1 VGRKKKSF
9 LSGGDGNFDSVED
22 PAAIMGSQ
30 VTYGTPFDSDRDNV
44 PVWNQ
49 KVTDEKGRQRFH
61 GAFTGGFSAGY
72 FNTVGSKE
80 GWTPTSYTSSRS
92 QRAERVIRT
101 VDDFRDDEDR
111 EDEVRNGLVKIHR
124 PAVTDDATL
133 STEDIAL
140 CQSSRGGELLLSQLM
155 RSKNAASNYENWDNA
170 TAQKYGLASRLLPAS
185 GTGGLGY
192 QAPSNKLQQQYQSQL
207 AKYALSTHS
216 QFGGGDDGD
225 GDEDGDEDGTG
236 GLFTTVRPSTLR
248 GSGAKQLPLPRNLP
262 VQDVDSSSSDEENTN
277 TNASSMH
284 PPSSSTATA
293 TATSS
298 FHSARNA
305 NASRHTHLATA
316 GKWKHSAGVGG
327 GAAAAAIPQ
336 WDTQGRQIPP
346 AFAATSFRDASLP
359 LLQTLQAQFQALQ
372 VIVPTEQ
379 RDKNHNHNQNQ
390 NLNQRAAN
398 EVTTLQQVLPEK
410 DMEEMEKDNQKE
422 KENQTEMERESDGE
436 EEDMMETD
444 VQQLE
449 ALVRA
454 QTKMN
459 FLPFS
464 EEVGKYRRYL
474 RFVLQFIRNR
484 HWAAIPIDP
493 AEAKEF
499 EMCYRMFSSMSTQM
513 QDRFTSAKSE
523 QTATATQ
530 TATQTAGDRKKA
542 SQREEAPIVVEEHVW
557 QVPRLLAK
565 RFGVRLPAATAA
577 TGETSMVQGG
587 VDSAQ
592 TLKPLTTLPD
602 IPPSER
608 YDPFEAIEEQEAAAL
623 QRMEARIAASSS
635 SSSSSAA
642 VATAAAAEMAHPG
655 MDVFAS
661 IFGNDSESECESE
674 EVNVPAIGDVPI
686 SHSISPVEVPLPP
699 TSSLPMASSSSGWV
713 EEPAEVVGDLEE
725 VSVESARLLA
735 SQRKQSQKRSRH
747 NRRFI

>member
-72 FNTVGSKE
+72 FNTVGSKG

-92 QRAERVIRT
+92 QRAERIIRT

-124 PAVTDDATL
+124 PAVTDNATL

-170 TAQKYGLASRLLPAS
+170 TAQKYGLTSRLVSAS

-207 AKYALSTHS
+207 AKYALSTHR
-216 QFGGGDDGD
+216 QFGGDDED
-225 GDEDGDEDGTG
+225 EDEDGDETG
-236 GLFTTVRPSTLR
+236 GLFTIVRPSALR
-248 GSGAKQLPLPRNLP
+248 GGGAKQLPLPRHLP

-277 TNASSMH
+277 ASSMY
-284 PPSSSTATA
+284 PPSSSSTAA
-293 TATSS
+293 AAATSS

-305 NASRHTHLATA
+305 NASRHMNLATT

-327 GAAAAAIPQ
+327 GDGVAAAAISQ
-336 WDTQGRQIPP
+336 WDKQGRQIPP

-359 LLQTLQAQFQALQ
+359 FLQTLQAQFQALQ
-372 VIVPTEQ
+372 VIVSPEQ
-379 RDKNHNHNQNQ
+379 QDKNHNQNQ
-390 NLNQRAAN
+390 NLNLNQRAAN

-410 DMEEMEKDNQKE
+410 DVEEKEMENQKG
-422 KENQTEMERESDGE
+422 KENQQEMEGESDAEDE
-436 EEDMMETD
+436 EMMETD

-464 EEVGKYRRYL
+464 EELGKYRRYL

-523 QTATATQ
+523 QTAIATQ
-530 TATQTAGDRKKA
+530 TARDRKEA
-542 SQREEAPIVVEEHVW
+542 SQREETPIVVEEHVW

-565 RFGVRLPAATAA
+565 RFGVRLPAAT
-577 TGETSMVQGG
+577 GETGTVQART
-587 VDSAQ
+587 V
-592 TLKPLTTLPD
+592 KPLATLPD

-635 SSSSSAA
+635 SSAA
-642 VATAAAAEMAHPG
+642 GATAAAAEMAHPG

-661 IFGNDSESECESE
+661 IFGNDSESESE
-674 EVNVPAIGDVPI
+674 GVEDLPAIGDVSVKLKEPQEI

-699 TSSLPMASSSSGWV
+699 TTSLPMASSSSVWV